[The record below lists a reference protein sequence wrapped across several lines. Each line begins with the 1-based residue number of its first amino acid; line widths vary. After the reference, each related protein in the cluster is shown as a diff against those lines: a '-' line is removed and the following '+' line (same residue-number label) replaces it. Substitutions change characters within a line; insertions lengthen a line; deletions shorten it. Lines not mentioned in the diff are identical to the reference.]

1 MRGFCA
7 VLLLCGCS
15 TVTHEWTREGST
27 TADQDRDFAECS
39 EPHKTTIGLFGV
51 AGALGSNSAIT
62 ECMRKKG
69 WQEPKR

>member
-1 MRGFCA
+1 MRYLVVF
-7 VLLLCGCS
+7 LLAGCS
-15 TVTHEWTREGST
+15 TITHEWTKDGAN

-39 EPHKTTIGLFGV
+39 EPHKTTAAAFGV
-51 AGALGSNSAIT
+51 FGAMSSNSAIT